1 MFQSLRH
8 FAERISHVIAER
20 PFLSGFLLGLA
31 VAAAILLVLF
41 LVTLLFRPRKLRR
54 IVVQSEGGELR
65 IDAKAVQGAVKTLAR
80 KYTAF
85 SIRKVGLYGKQ
96 PAFSLKIEADFNGGG
111 ASVSVLAA
119 QFRAAIVQM
128 MTDMLGTERP
138 SKIEVEIRQSYAD
151 APTLSFAGSSDD
163 SDSD

>member
-1 MFQSLRH
+1 MFQSLRQ
-8 FAERISHVIAER
+8 FLVRIGLMNPER

-31 VAAAILLVLF
+31 VAAAILLVLS
-41 LVTLLFRPRKLRR
+41 LAVLIFRSRRLRR
-54 IVVQSEGGELR
+54 IVVPSEGGELR

-96 PAFSLKIEADFNGGG
+96 PAFKLKIVADFNGGG

-119 QFRAAIVQM
+119 QFRAAVVQM

-138 SKIEVEIRQSYAD
+138 SEIEVEIRQSYAD
-151 APTLSFAGSSDD
+151 APTLSFTGPSDD
-163 SDSD
+163 SDPD